1 MMTWEKKT
9 CISVQISLHSFE
21 TNPLENQKHLQ
32 YIQTHNFGGFMIQ
45 NVSFRGYSSSGT
57 APTKKCFFPKPWTF
71 TASWLNGT
79 TILAAPFSDDGPVT
93 TTSRDFSTCH
103 MSRRGSSNTKREAC
117 YPTLPGIT
125 TTTYSHTKKK
135 TALNPLLLEV
145 GFMDVFFDYHDHSFG
160 SSAAEKGKN
169 QLFVCWMKLYVSS
182 TWIYLRIYNR
192 CFIHP
197 KDF

>member
-1 MMTWEKKT
+1 
-9 CISVQISLHSFE
+9 
-21 TNPLENQKHLQ
+21 
-32 YIQTHNFGGFMIQ
+32 MIQ
-45 NVSFRGYSSSGT
+45 NVGFPGCSSSGT

-103 MSRRGSSNTKREAC
+103 MSRRGSSNTKRGGC
-117 YPTLPGIT
+117 YQVHLTWYYDHNVLPP
-125 TTTYSHTKKK
+125 KKK
-135 TALNPLLLEV
+135 SSEPLVAGGWLYGCFLLIT
-145 GFMDVFFDYHDHSFG
+145 MIAASDHQQLMYIFHSPG
-160 SSAAEKGKN
+160 SI
-169 QLFVCWMKLYVSS
+169 YV
-182 TWIYLRIYNR
+182 